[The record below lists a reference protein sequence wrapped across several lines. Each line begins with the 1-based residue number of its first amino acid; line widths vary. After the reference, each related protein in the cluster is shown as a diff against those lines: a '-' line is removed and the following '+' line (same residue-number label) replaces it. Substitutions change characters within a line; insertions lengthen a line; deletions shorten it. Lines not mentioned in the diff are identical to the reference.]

1 MIDMLAIAITHI
13 LLLVAFW
20 RLRDR
25 DDLDDELAPGQ
36 VHRGGGFAVRRDR
49 N

>member
-1 MIDMLAIAITHI
+1 MIDMLAIAITHV

-25 DDLDDELAPGQ
+25 DDLDDERAPGQ
-36 VHRGGGFAVRRDR
+36 VHRGSGFAVQRDR
-49 N
+49 D